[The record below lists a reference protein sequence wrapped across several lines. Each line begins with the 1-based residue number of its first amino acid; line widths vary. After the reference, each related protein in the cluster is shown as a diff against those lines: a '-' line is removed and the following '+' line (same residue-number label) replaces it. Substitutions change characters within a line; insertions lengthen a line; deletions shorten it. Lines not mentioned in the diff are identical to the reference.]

1 MRQKAFSV
9 PFSVTLPPAPSEIQ
23 LFVSTDRGGSWQ
35 VYDRAAP
42 GAGKFGFRANADGE
56 YWFALRTIEADGRP
70 NPPGPTFRPGIRI
83 VIDTVQ
89 PHLQFDATVGPA
101 GEVKTSWRVSD
112 PALNPASLAIEYQPT
127 LGGPWQPIAVD
138 RRADANATSTLAGQ
152 LTWWPETS
160 SRVIHVRAE
169 VADKADNKAVVV
181 RRLSAAC
188 ACRGSSPTATVSNRG
203 QEQQAPGNPGNITWQ
218 PDSRDGASGSPRI
231 HASRSDA
238 NSQWVSAGTDK
249 PALPGGTAVGARRRA
264 GACRLPTP
272 ALRAAP

>member
-9 PFSVTLPPAPSEIQ
+9 PFSVNPSAPAPSEIQ

-89 PHLQFDATVGPA
+89 PQLQFDATVGPA

-181 RRLSAAC
+181 RRVFCRVCLPGEAA
-188 ACRGSSPTATVSNRG
+188 RPPRSATVARISSTR
-203 QEQQAPGNPGNITWQ
+203 EPGK
-218 PDSRDGASGSPRI
+218 
-231 HASRSDA
+231 HY
-238 NSQWVSAGTDK
+238 
-249 PALPGGTAVGARRRA
+249 L
-264 GACRLPTP
+264 
-272 ALRAAP
+272 AA